1 MSSSSETTGLE
12 IAVIGMAGRFPGA
25 DDIDRFWA
33 NIRDGVESVKRYS
46 DDELRALGVPQ
57 ALLDDAGYVKAGV
70 PLAGMDLFDAD
81 FFGYTPRDAE
91 QLDPQHRLFLECAWQ
106 ALEHAGYEGRRYP
119 GAIGVYAGTGASVYL
134 MRHLLPRHA
143 PGPGAQVAD
152 LLGLMSGNMADAL
165 ATRVAYKL
173 DLRGP
178 AVTVQTACSTSLMA
192 VHTAC
197 QALLAMNAPWRWPGA
212 SRSTCCKTAAT
223 ATRPA
228 PSSPDGHCR
237 AFDAQAAGTLQGSG
251 AGIVVLKR
259 LDDALRDGDTIHAV
273 ILASAANNDGADKV
287 ASRRPASTARP
298 PWCARR
304 RPWRACRPT
313 PSAM

>member
-106 ALEHAGYEGRRYP
+106 ALEHAGYEGRRHP

-197 QALLAMNAPWRWPGA
+197 QALLGHECAMALAGGVSLNLLQNGGYRYQAGA
-212 SRSTCCKTAAT
+212 IF
-223 ATRPA
+223 
-228 PSSPDGHCR
+228 SPDGHCR

-287 ASRRPASTARP
+287 GFTAP
-298 PWCARR
+298 GVNGQAAVV
-304 RPWRACRPT
+304 RAAQALAGVP
-313 PSAM
+313 